1 MSQLEFDFKV
11 LSKEQEERVERF
23 VSTSANDVAK
33 KEHEV
38 YTIENMLTE
47 AGFVKGVDFENTFEK
62 LGLVTETKSFGYGE
76 DKFETEVTFEDYKG
90 NIVIKY
96 QYFNK
101 SKNQIT
107 NENGFIR
114 REGNKLECTS
124 ITSQYRAY
132 KPTSLLQKLK
142 DNNEKAQYTF
152 KSHNRKLSVL
162 NHTLEKYKTKYP
174 KAQVGVTEEYSRY
187 RGAYSLVQVKFDN
200 GSFVSFELGYENDKE
215 RIHTVRNTVMDS
227 MSATEILDM
236 FNNQNQ

>member
-1 MSQLEFDFKV
+1 MSQLEFDFKT
-11 LSKEQEERVERF
+11 LNREQEERVGRF
-23 VSTSANDVAK
+23 VSTSANNVAK
-33 KEHEV
+33 EEHEV

-47 AGFVKGVDFENTFEK
+47 AGFVKGVDFENTFK
-62 LGLVTETKSFGYGE
+62 RLGLVTKTKSFGYGE
-76 DKFETEVTFEDYKG
+76 DKFETEVTFEDYEG

-142 DNNEKAQYTF
+142 DNNAQAQYDF
-152 KSHNRKLSVL
+152 KSHNRKLSIL

-174 KAQVGVTEEYSRY
+174 NAQVGVTEEYSRY
-187 RGAYSLVQVKFDN
+187 RTYTLVQVKFEN
-200 GSFVSFELGYENDKE
+200 GSYVSFELGHENDKE

-227 MSATEILDM
+227 MSAIEILDM
-236 FNNQNQ
+236 FNNQNK

>member
-1 MSQLEFDFKV
+1 MSQLEFDFKI
-11 LSKEQEERVERF
+11 LSKEQEERVGRF
-23 VSTSANDVAK
+23 VSISANDVVE

-47 AGFVKGVDFENTFEK
+47 AGFVKGVDFENTFK
-62 LGLVTETKSFGYGE
+62 RLGLVTETKSFGYGE

-90 NIVIKY
+90 DIVIKY
-96 QYFNK
+96 QYFNR

-142 DNNEKAQYTF
+142 DNNAQAQYDF
-152 KSHNRKLSVL
+152 KSHNQKLSIL

-174 KAQVGVTEEYSRY
+174 NAQVGVTEDYSRY
-187 RGAYSLVQVKFDN
+187 RGTYTLVQVKFEN
-200 GSFVSFELGYENDKE
+200 GSYVSFELGHENDKE
-215 RIHTVRNTVMDS
+215 RIHTVRDVVRDN
-227 MSATEILDM
+227 MSAIEILDM
-236 FNNQNQ
+236 FNNQNK

>member
-11 LSKEQEERVERF
+11 LSKEQEERVGRF

-47 AGFVKGVDFENTFEK
+47 AGFVKGVDFENTFK
-62 LGLVTETKSFGYGE
+62 RLGLVTKTKSFGYDE
-76 DKFETEVTFEDYKG
+76 DKFETEVTFEDYEG

-96 QYFNK
+96 QYFNR

-142 DNNEKAQYTF
+142 DNNAQAQYDF
-152 KSHNRKLSVL
+152 KSHNQKLSIL

-174 KAQVGVTEEYSRY
+174 NAQVGVTEDYSRY
-187 RGAYSLVQVKFDN
+187 RGTYTLVQVKFEN
-200 GSFVSFELGYENDKE
+200 GSYVSFELGHENDKE
-215 RIHTVRNTVMDS
+215 RIHTVRDVVRDN
-227 MSATEILDM
+227 MSAIEILDM
-236 FNNQNQ
+236 FNNQNK

>member
-1 MSQLEFDFKV
+1 MSQLEFDFKI
-11 LSKEQEERVERF
+11 LSKEQEERVGRF
-23 VSTSANDVAK
+23 VSISANDVVE

-47 AGFVKGVDFENTFEK
+47 AGFVKGVDFENTFK
-62 LGLVTETKSFGYGE
+62 RLGLVTKTKSFGYGE
-76 DKFETEVTFEDYKG
+76 DKFETEVTFEDYEG

-96 QYFNK
+96 QYFNR

-142 DNNEKAQYTF
+142 DNNAQAQYDF
-152 KSHNRKLSVL
+152 KSHNRKLSIL

-174 KAQVGVTEEYSRY
+174 NAQVGVTEDYSRY
-187 RGAYSLVQVKFDN
+187 RGTYTLVQVKFEN
-200 GSFVSFELGYENDKE
+200 GSYVSFELGHENDKE
-215 RIHTVRNTVMDS
+215 RIHTVRDVVRDN

-236 FNNQNQ
+236 FNNQNK

>member
-11 LSKEQEERVERF
+11 LSKEQEERVGRF
-23 VSTSANDVAK
+23 VSTSANNVAK
-33 KEHEV
+33 EEHEV

-47 AGFVKGVDFENTFEK
+47 AGFVKGVDFENTFK
-62 LGLVTETKSFGYGE
+62 RLGLVTKTKSFGYGE
-76 DKFETEVTFEDYKG
+76 DEFETEVTFEDYEG

-96 QYFNK
+96 QYFNR

-124 ITSQYRAY
+124 ITPQYRAY

-142 DNNEKAQYTF
+142 DNNAQAQYDF
-152 KSHNRKLSVL
+152 KSHNRKLSIL
-162 NHTLEKYKTKYP
+162 NYTLEKYKTKYP
-174 KAQVGVTEEYSRY
+174 NAQVRVTEEYSRY
-187 RGAYSLVQVKFDN
+187 RTYTLVQVKFEN
-200 GSFVSFELGYENDKE
+200 GSYVSFELGHENDKE

-227 MSATEILDM
+227 MSAIEILDM
-236 FNNQNQ
+236 FNNQNK